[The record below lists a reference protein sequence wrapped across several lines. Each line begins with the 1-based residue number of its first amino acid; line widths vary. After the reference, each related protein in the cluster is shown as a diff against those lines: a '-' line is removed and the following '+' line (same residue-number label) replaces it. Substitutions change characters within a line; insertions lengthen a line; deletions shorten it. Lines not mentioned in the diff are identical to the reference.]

1 MNDKLKARIEKYLD
15 EFMLTHG
22 DNLTQ
27 EELKSFIGKYL
38 LTTNRCNHYSNV
50 RFLNEILRDR
60 GAEEWKGEYKIVQ
73 SFKYSFT

>member
-27 EELKSFIGKYL
+27 DELKSFIGKYL
-38 LTTNRCNHYSNV
+38 LTTNRCNHYANM

-60 GAEEWKGEYKIVQ
+60 GAEEWKGEYLSLNILLHKL
-73 SFKYSFT
+73 T

>member
-22 DNLTQ
+22 NDLTQ

-38 LTTNRCNHYSNV
+38 LTTNRCNYYSNM
-50 RFLNEILRDR
+50 RFLNEVLREK
-60 GAEEWKGEYKIVQ
+60 GIEEWKGEGMYGLIV
-73 SFKYSFT
+73 KHSFT